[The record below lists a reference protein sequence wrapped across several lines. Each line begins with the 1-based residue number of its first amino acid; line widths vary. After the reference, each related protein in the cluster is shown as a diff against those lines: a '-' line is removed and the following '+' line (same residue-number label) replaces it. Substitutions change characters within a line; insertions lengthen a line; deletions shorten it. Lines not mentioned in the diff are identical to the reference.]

1 MTQEDASQGADGVQI
16 PKEGTLTYDGRYR
29 RYSFYGIIFEVPVRY
44 VPLVPIGRGAYGI
57 VCSARDE
64 TTGEEVAIKKIGKAF
79 NDRTDAKRT
88 LREIVLLRNMNH
100 PNVIAIKDIIRPPN
114 PQSFQ
119 DVYIVYE
126 LMPTDLHEVIRSGQ
140 AMDERHYK
148 DVYIVYELMPTD
160 LHEVIRSG
168 QAMDERHYKVRGV
181 SGRVQGLA
189 VQGVWHYRVSGCHNK
204 AGAWEALQWMTS
216 ASIPPVRA
224 CIPSLHEVIQYYRA
238 PELLVN
244 NQQYSASIDVWSV
257 ALIYLELVLGHIVL
271 KGDNYVDQLRKTCEL
286 IGYPSAEDASFIV
299 NDAARTFLLSELQGF
314 PARSIRDVFPKL
326 SELGALIGSPSAE
339 DASFIVNDAARTF
352 LLSELQ
358 GFPARSIRDVFPKL
372 SEPAADLVQ
381 RMLVFDP
388 RKRITVPVHG
398 SPDEL
403 LLLLRLSPS
412 LPSLPHTFYCI
423 GRDTG
428 TTIGALPH
436 GQPAPPSLFNS
447 PMFTPSD
454 LSLPFSPVCPC
465 LCSLPSSSVFTL
477 SYLGFPSPP
486 FAHASF
492 PTTVDE
498 ALTHPYL
505 AHYHRGRLTTTGGGS
520 LPHGQPAPAAFPHLP
535 PSSPI
540 FPLPVPQP
548 QWRRHWPTRTWR
560 TTTRPTRAFL
570 TTPNPLNFP
579 LFACISPPYSGRGID
594 APLPGILPTKT
605 HPSSPSPPRSP
616 IPPQPFLLQQ
626 WTRHLAHYH
635 KSNQDPPHLN
645 AHCPLSDTSLPF
657 LCLPIP
663 SPPTVDEALAHP
675 YLAHYHK
682 ANQDPPHPNPFQF
695 DLSFEQEEYDI
706 PRIRQLIFEQACAFN
721 PQ

>member
-148 DVYIVYELMPTD
+148 FILFQLLRGTKYIHSANILHRDLKPPNILIDARCNIKITD
-160 LHEVIRSG
+160 F
-168 QAMDERHYKVRGV
+168 
-181 SGRVQGLA
+181 GLA
-189 VQGVWHYRVSGCHNK
+189 RTRVETTDHLT
-204 AGAWEALQWMTS
+204 EYVVT
-216 ASIPPVRA
+216 R
-224 CIPSLHEVIQYYRA
+224 YYRA

-286 IGYPSAEDASFIV
+286 IG
-299 NDAARTFLLSELQGF
+299 
-314 PARSIRDVFPKL
+314 
-326 SELGALIGSPSAE
+326 SPSAE

-358 GFPARSIRDVFPKL
+358 GFPARNIRDVFPKL

-388 RKRITVPVHG
+388 RKRITV
-398 SPDEL
+398 
-403 LLLLRLSPS
+403 
-412 LPSLPHTFYCI
+412 
-423 GRDTG
+423 
-428 TTIGALPH
+428 
-436 GQPAPPSLFNS
+436 
-447 PMFTPSD
+447 FTPS
-454 LSLPFSPVCPC
+454 
-465 LCSLPSSSVFTL
+465 
-477 SYLGFPSPP
+477 YLGSPSPP

-520 LPHGQPAPAAFPHLP
+520 LPQGA
-535 PSSPI
+535 
-540 FPLPVPQP
+540 
-548 QWRRHWPTRTWR
+548 
-560 TTTRPTRAFL
+560 
-570 TTPNPLNFP
+570 
-579 LFACISPPYSGRGID
+579 
-594 APLPGILPTKT
+594 
-605 HPSSPSPPRSP
+605 
-616 IPPQPFLLQQ
+616 
-626 WTRHLAHYH
+626 AHYH
-635 KSNQDPPHLN
+635 REQLTTTGS
-645 AHCPLSDTSLPF
+645 SSLPQGAAHYHREQ
-657 LCLPIP
+657 LTTTGSSSLPQGAAHYHREQLTNTWPTSTRHIP
-663 SPPTVDEALAHP
+663 SPPCVIPYLPPACSPTAALAHP

-682 ANQDPPHPNPFQF
+682 ANQDPPHPNPFQY

>member
-1 MTQEDASQGADGVQI
+1 MASELLRPQGDETMTQEDASQGADGVQI

-148 DVYIVYELMPTD
+148 FILFQLLRGTKYIHSANILHRDLKPPNILIDARCNIKITD
-160 LHEVIRSG
+160 F
-168 QAMDERHYKVRGV
+168 
-181 SGRVQGLA
+181 GLA
-189 VQGVWHYRVSGCHNK
+189 RTRVETTDHLT
-204 AGAWEALQWMTS
+204 EYVVT
-216 ASIPPVRA
+216 R
-224 CIPSLHEVIQYYRA
+224 YYRA

-244 NQQYSASIDVWSV
+244 NQQYSASIDVWSA

-286 IGYPSAEDASFIV
+286 IG
-299 NDAARTFLLSELQGF
+299 
-314 PARSIRDVFPKL
+314 
-326 SELGALIGSPSAE
+326 SPSAE
-339 DASFIVNDAARTF
+339 DASFIVNEAARTF

-388 RKRITVPVHG
+388 RKRITV
-398 SPDEL
+398 
-403 LLLLRLSPS
+403 
-412 LPSLPHTFYCI
+412 
-423 GRDTG
+423 
-428 TTIGALPH
+428 
-436 GQPAPPSLFNS
+436 
-447 PMFTPSD
+447 
-454 LSLPFSPVCPC
+454 
-465 LCSLPSSSVFTL
+465 
-477 SYLGFPSPP
+477 
-486 FAHASF
+486 
-492 PTTVDE
+492 
-498 ALTHPYL
+498 
-505 AHYHRGRLTTTGGGS
+505 
-520 LPHGQPAPAAFPHLP
+520 
-535 PSSPI
+535 
-540 FPLPVPQP
+540 
-548 QWRRHWPTRTWR
+548 
-560 TTTRPTRAFL
+560 
-570 TTPNPLNFP
+570 
-579 LFACISPPYSGRGID
+579 
-594 APLPGILPTKT
+594 
-605 HPSSPSPPRSP
+605 
-616 IPPQPFLLQQ
+616 
-626 WTRHLAHYH
+626 
-635 KSNQDPPHLN
+635 
-645 AHCPLSDTSLPF
+645 
-657 LCLPIP
+657 
-663 SPPTVDEALAHP
+663 DEALAHP

-682 ANQDPPHPNPFQF
+682 ANQDPPHPNPFQY

-706 PRIRQLIFEQACAFN
+706 PRIRQLIYEQACAFN
-721 PQ
+721 PL

>member
-1 MTQEDASQGADGVQI
+1 MASELLRPQGDETMTQEDASQGADGVQI

-148 DVYIVYELMPTD
+148 FILFQLLRGTKYIHSANILHRDLKPPNILIDARCNIKITD
-160 LHEVIRSG
+160 F
-168 QAMDERHYKVRGV
+168 
-181 SGRVQGLA
+181 GLA
-189 VQGVWHYRVSGCHNK
+189 RTRVETTDHLT
-204 AGAWEALQWMTS
+204 EYVVT
-216 ASIPPVRA
+216 R
-224 CIPSLHEVIQYYRA
+224 YYRA

-271 KGDNYVDQLRKTCEL
+271 KGDNYVDQLRKTCEGRESRGGRAGKGELGRESWEGRAGKGELGRESWEGRAGKGELGRESWEGRAGKGEQKGEGSSESRGVIARHFLFLCITSPPPAPTHQL
-286 IGYPSAEDASFIV
+286 IGSPSAGDASFIV
-299 NDAARTFLLSELQGF
+299 NDAAPHTPALRAAGLPLPCPFVFFIPSTCPLSIHQLIGSPSAED
-314 PARSIRDVFPKL
+314 ASSI
-326 SELGALIGSPSAE
+326 LIGSPSAE

-358 GFPARSIRDVFPKL
+358 GFPARNIRDVFPKL

-388 RKRITVPVHG
+388 RKRITGFGPPVP
-398 SPDEL
+398 D
-403 LLLLRLSPS
+403 
-412 LPSLPHTFYCI
+412 SLPH
-423 GRDTG
+423 
-428 TTIGALPH
+428 GA
-436 GQPAPPSLFNS
+436 
-447 PMFTPSD
+447 
-454 LSLPFSPVCPC
+454 
-465 LCSLPSSSVFTL
+465 
-477 SYLGFPSPP
+477 
-486 FAHASF
+486 AHC
-492 PTTVDE
+492 
-498 ALTHPYL
+498 
-505 AHYHRGRLTTTGGGS
+505 HRGRLTTTGGGSLPQGAAHCHRGRLTATGGGS

-548 QWRRHWPTRTWR
+548 QLTRHWPTQTWR

-570 TTPNPLNFP
+570 TTANPLNFP
-579 LFACISPPYSGRGID
+579 LFA
-594 APLPGILPTKT
+594 L
-605 HPSSPSPPRSP
+605 
-616 IPPQPFLLQQ
+616 
-626 WTRHLAHYH
+626 
-635 KSNQDPPHLN
+635 
-645 AHCPLSDTSLPF
+645 
-657 LCLPIP
+657 
-663 SPPTVDEALAHP
+663 DEALAHP

-682 ANQDPPHPNPFQF
+682 ANQDPPHPSPFQY

-721 PQ
+721 PR